1 MDYKLIAGIGFGA
14 IAGAVFLIWG
24 SVQVWNRTGNPA
36 VNEPLTK
43 LLTLLDT
50 FADAMEVR
58 QTRYEAI
65 AAVQA
70 LLGWRRIFVPQ
81 VLIGWALDAL
91 VWMLRRISIP
101 DLHHPESFPAIA
113 PDPNDK
119 EGSL

>member
-1 MDYKLIAGIGFGA
+1 MDYKLIAAVGLGV
-14 IAGAVFLIWG
+14 IAGAVFLIWCA
-24 SVQVWNRTGNPA
+24 VQVWNRTGNPA
-36 VNEPLTK
+36 VKEPLTK

-101 DLHHPESFPAIA
+101 DLHHPEACPAIV